1 MKVLKNEQSVMIVVS
16 CTRDEISDAIAVLEA
31 LHKDMPVDNRPR
43 FPKAQPVEMFL
54 ANIRRSGIPTRMNVE
69 F

>member
-1 MKVLKNEQSVMIVVS
+1 MKIIKNEKEIGIIVG
-16 CTRDEISDAIAVLEA
+16 CTRDEISDAIAILEE
-31 LHKDMPVDNRPR
+31 LEKNIPVDRRPR

-54 ANIRRSGIPTRMNVE
+54 ASIRRRGFPRELCVE

>member
-31 LHKDMPVDNRPR
+31 LRKDMSVDNRPR
-43 FPKAQPVEMFL
+43 FPKTQPVEMFL
-54 ANIRRSGIPTRMNVE
+54 ANIRRRGIPTRMNVE

>member
-16 CTRDEISDAIAVLEA
+16 CTRDEISDAIEVLEA
-31 LHKDMPVDNRPR
+31 LRKDMPVDNRPR
-43 FPKAQPVEMFL
+43 FPKTQPVEMFL
-54 ANIRRSGIPTRMNVE
+54 ANIRRRGIPTRMNVE

>member
-1 MKVLKNEQSVMIVVS
+1 MKVLKNEQSVAIAVGCS
-16 CTRDEISDAIAVLEA
+16 RDEISDAIAVLEA
-31 LHKDMPVDNRPR
+31 LRKDMPVDNRPR

-54 ANIRRSGIPTRMNVE
+54 ANIRRRGIPTRMNVE

>member
-1 MKVLKNEQSVMIVVS
+1 MKIIKNEKEIVITAG

-31 LHKDMPVDNRPR
+31 LEKNIPVDSRPR

-54 ANIRRSGIPTRMNVE
+54 ANIHRRGFPRELCVE

>member
-1 MKVLKNEQSVMIVVS
+1 MKIIKDEKNIEITVG
-16 CTRDEISDAIAVLEA
+16 CTSDEIADAIAILEA
-31 LHKDMPVDNRPR
+31 LEKNIPVDRRPR

-54 ANIRRSGIPTRMNVE
+54 ASIHRRGFPRELCVE

>member
-1 MKVLKNEQSVMIVVS
+1 MKVLKNEQSVAIAVGCS
-16 CTRDEISDAIAVLEA
+16 RDEISDAIAVLEA
-31 LHKDMPVDNRPR
+31 LRKDMPVDNRPR

-54 ANIRRSGIPTRMNVE
+54 ANIRRRGFPTRMNIE

>member
-1 MKVLKNEQSVMIVVS
+1 MKINKDEKNIVVTIG

-31 LHKDMPVDNRPR
+31 LKKDMPVDSRPR
-43 FPKAQPVEMFL
+43 FPKVKPVELFL
-54 ANIRRSGIPTRMNVE
+54 SRIHMRGLPEELCVE

>member
-1 MKVLKNEQSVMIVVS
+1 MKIIKNEKGIVIATG

-31 LHKDMPVDNRPR
+31 LRKDMPVDSRPH
-43 FPKAQPVEMFL
+43 FPKAKPVEMFL
-54 ANIRRSGIPTRMNVE
+54 SSLHRHGFPNELCVK

>member
-1 MKVLKNEQSVMIVVS
+1 MKIIKNEKEIVITAD

-31 LHKDMPVDNRPR
+31 LEKNIPVDSRPR

-54 ANIRRSGIPTRMNVE
+54 ANIHRRGFPRELCVE

>member
-43 FPKAQPVEMFL
+43 FPKAQPVEMFFGQYSE
-54 ANIRRSGIPTRMNVE
+54 AWDSYKNE
-69 F
+69 C